1 MTKGIT
7 PWLAEKQ
14 RGESTHPLDNVLPL
28 DQLFAMQRV
37 DFDKSFV
44 NGLKPRIYE
53 ASCYGPIDLALFKNK
68 IGVRVCSIKMH
79 DWAIL
84 VKH

>member
-28 DQLFAMQRV
+28 DQLFAMCLPC
-37 DFDKSFV
+37 SA
-44 NGLKPRIYE
+44 LTLTSPLSM
-53 ASCYGPIDLALFKNK
+53 ASSLAYARL
-68 IGVRVCSIKMH
+68 
-79 DWAIL
+79 L
-84 VKH
+84 VMAQLI